1 MAFRSLSQ
9 KISTYMAVS
18 ISACVAS
25 VLLGAGLLVMPIRYY
40 RAAHVS
46 VDPAEASYRAASSA
60 YARYQLR
67 RTRCDDLE
75 KLNVLDHSEA
85 FEAVE
90 RARLE
95 NCDDSHAAARAQIW
109 SVLK

>member
-1 MAFRSLSQ
+1 MAFRSLNQ

-18 ISACVAS
+18 ISASVAS
-25 VLLGAGLLVMPIRYY
+25 IALGAGLLVMPIRYY

-67 RTRCDDLE
+67 RTRCDELE
-75 KLNVLDHSEA
+75 KLNVPERSVR
-85 FEAVE
+85 EAVE
-90 RARLE
+90 RARLD
-95 NCDDSHAAARAQIW
+95 NCQDHTPQLVTRFG
-109 SVLK
+109 VY